1 MADRTHEIESSR
13 PRRGDVLLWLPVLAG
28 PVAWILAEQLSYVL
42 APTACWQGEHLM
54 LHLVPLATLAIAAA
68 GALFARRLGRR
79 QPEVSTETGD
89 SGESRRRFMALFGFW
104 SCLGFALAILATEV
118 PNLVLRVCD

>member
-1 MADRTHEIESSR
+1 MADRSREIQQSR
-13 PRRGDVLLWLPVLAG
+13 PERRDVLLWLPVLAG

-42 APTACWQGEHLM
+42 APTACWKGQPLL

-68 GALFARRLGRR
+68 GAAFARRLGRR
-79 QPEVSTETGD
+79 QPEESTETGD
-89 SGESRRRFMALFGFW
+89 PKASRRRFMAVFGFW

>member
-1 MADRTHEIESSR
+1 MTDRTQEIKASR
-13 PRRGDVLLWLPVLAG
+13 PERREVLLWLPVMAG
-28 PVAWILAEQLSYVL
+28 PVAWILAEQLSYML
-42 APTACWQGEHLM
+42 APTACWQGRHLM

-68 GALFARRLGRR
+68 GAAFARVLGRR
-79 QPEVSTETGD
+79 QPEASTETGD
-89 SGESRRRFMALFGFW
+89 PQASRRRFMALYGFW